1 MEPSS
6 FPSIPRDRER
16 GETLSIAGSRNKG
29 VGDDAMNGRDGAK
42 RRKGV
47 FFLYG
52 KIGEEWVARA
62 HTE

>member
-29 VGDDAMNGRDGAK
+29 DGDDAMNGRDGAK

-47 FFLYG
+47 FFIREDRRRVG
-52 KIGEEWVARA
+52 RARA
-62 HTE
+62 Y